1 VNLYGLRRKERSETG
16 EVKSQNH
23 SRQELVSA
31 HPRLDSMAVVADDC
45 RQTEASRVFL
55 LHALYQLHYLR
66 RYGSTKG
73 CKVLSH
79 PFAALPITGKFWLPS
94 YQVLSIPSYQVLSMS
109 SWRHLKE
116 GKTSQTL
123 NSPV

>member
-1 VNLYGLRRKERSETG
+1 MNLYGLRRKERSETG
-16 EVKSQNH
+16 EVKRQNH

-73 CKVLSH
+73 CKVLSSS
-79 PFAALPITGKFWLPS
+79 FASLPILGKSSLPF
-94 YQVLSIPSYQVLSMS
+94 YQVLSMS
-109 SWRHLKE
+109 SWHHLKE
-116 GKTSQTL
+116 AKTS
-123 NSPV
+123 